1 MAAGRPKAFDPDKA
15 LDCALKVFWQKG
27 YEGASLP
34 DLTEAMGINRPSL
47 YAQFGNKQQ
56 LFLKAIDRYTRGPA
70 NPSAQAIA
78 QPTARKVVEAMLYNG
93 IKTVSNPRMPHG
105 CLLVQG
111 ALACG
116 DDAQDVCKELAQR
129 RKAAIASLAARF
141 ETAIAQ
147 GDLPA
152 KSDAKTLAAYVM
164 AVVFG
169 LAVQA
174 THGAS
179 RQDMTAVAEW
189 VLASWPSE

>member
-47 YAQFGNKQQ
+47 YAQFGNKKQ
-56 LFLKAIDRYTRGPA
+56 LFLKAIDRYIQGPA
-70 NPSAQAIA
+70 SPSAQAIA
-78 QPTARKVVEAMLYNG
+78 QPTARKVVEALLFNG
-93 IKTVSNPRMPHG
+93 IKTVSNPRTPHG

-111 ALACG
+111 ALVCG
-116 DDAQDVCKELAQR
+116 DDAQDVCKELAKR
-129 RKAAIASLAARF
+129 RKAAITSLAERF
-141 ETAIAQ
+141 EAAKVQ

-152 KSDAKTLAAYVM
+152 ESDARTLASYVM

-169 LAVQA
+169 MAVQA
-174 THGAS
+174 THGVS
-179 RQDMTAVAEW
+179 RQDMTAVADW
-189 VLASWPSE
+189 VLASWPSK